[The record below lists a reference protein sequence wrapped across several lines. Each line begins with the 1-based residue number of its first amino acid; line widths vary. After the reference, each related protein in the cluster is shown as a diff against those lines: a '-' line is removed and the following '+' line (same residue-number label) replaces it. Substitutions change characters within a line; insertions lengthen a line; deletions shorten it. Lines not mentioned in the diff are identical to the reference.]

1 MGRSFKAGAVYFLL
15 LYVIG
20 FLLGATRELLLAPRL
35 GVAVASAIEALP
47 MLAAII
53 HFAPLIAR
61 RFGIPPKSGPRI
73 IMGLAGQLQAA
84 HCVNVTY
91 SEVGV
96 ALTTPPPIVHGSRT
110 LSGCATPTW
119 AMIVA
124 ASIPPIPRSTAAATS
139 GSRPVRS
146 GSATV

>member
-61 RFGIPPKSGPRI
+61 RFGIPPKSGGRML
-73 IMGLAGQLQAA
+73 MGVCGRALLIGAEIAMTRAMRGLSPEEWLAHFASFEGAIYALLLACFAA
-84 HCVNVTY
+84 MPW
-91 SEVGV
+91 
-96 ALTTPPPIVHGSRT
+96 LR
-110 LSGCATPTW
+110 
-119 AMIVA
+119 
-124 ASIPPIPRSTAAATS
+124 R
-139 GSRPVRS
+139 
-146 GSATV
+146 